1 VFSKVIKNPKII
13 LVCCILFFL
22 SLVIYSFFF
31 QNQRVLGKKT
41 QEDLQTAANISST
54 SQNSPSPKMISSPS
68 PTPSPKLSKS
78 TYTIALYGDS
88 MIDTMGENLDYLD
101 KALKAKYP
109 QTNFQL
115 YNYGIGSQNVE
126 EGLARFENNFSYQ
139 SRNYPPIGQIK
150 PDVIILGSFAYNVF
164 PQHDKI
170 RHYQKLSELINR
182 AKQVTPNVYLLVEI
196 APLKTGF
203 GRGEGG
209 VNWPQDVSY
218 NHALKIIDQLENGI
232 SLASQVE
239 MINAYKLS
247 RNDRNFGNPVYVSG
261 HDGIHPSVEGHVL
274 MANLISRTI
283 KLK

>member
-1 VFSKVIKNPKII
+1 VFSKVIKNPKLI
-13 LVCCILFFL
+13 LILSISFFL

-41 QEDLQTAANISST
+41 QEAQSTLNIPS
-54 SQNSPSPKMISSPS
+54 NSKKSPPPQLTPSPLIS
-68 PTPSPKLSKS
+68 PTPKLSKT

-88 MIDTMGENLDYLD
+88 MIDTMGEKLDYLD
-101 KALKAKYP
+101 KALKAKYL

-115 YNYGIGSQNVE
+115 YNYGIGSQNIE

-150 PDVIILGSFAYNVF
+150 PDVIILGSFSYNVF
-164 PQHDKI
+164 PEHDKI
-170 RHYQKLSELINR
+170 RHYQKLSELVLK
-182 AKQVTPNVYLLVEI
+182 AKQITPNVYLLVEI

-203 GRGEGG
+203 GKGEGG

-218 NHALKIIDQLENGI
+218 NHALKIIDQLENAI
-232 SLASQVE
+232 SLASQVG
-239 MINAYKLS
+239 IIDAYKLS
-247 RNDRNFGNPVYVSG
+247 RNDGRFGNPVYVSG
-261 HDGIHPSVEGHVL
+261 HDGIHPSTEGHVL